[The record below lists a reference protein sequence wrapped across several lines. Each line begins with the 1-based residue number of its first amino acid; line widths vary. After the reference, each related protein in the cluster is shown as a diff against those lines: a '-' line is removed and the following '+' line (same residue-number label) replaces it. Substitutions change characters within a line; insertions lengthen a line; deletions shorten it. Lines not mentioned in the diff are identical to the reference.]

1 MPISVSQTILWHVSL
16 FFILQK
22 YRVWLHVQSQWQ
34 KLEWLS
40 LGTPLKVP
48 IAFWGVFSGFG
59 HIAGN
64 IYFALLPVEEDTA
77 ALHVLIL
84 HRHCAAHLAAPAQ
97 SNSPNLLWCKA
108 DTDGTLVSHTYTFW
122 LLEIYTPNMCKNLI
136 SSAQTSKMQSCLK
149 RTAAMSSGPQLFR
162 LKKKIHWC
170 VCIYTV
176 SFKDSV

>member
-1 MPISVSQTILWHVSL
+1 MGSDSWYVPKICNENDCSVFTRRIMWFWNLTLYCWPVYTAWSIVNWVKSSMPISVSQTILWYVSL

-22 YRVWLHVQSQWQ
+22 YRVWLLVQSQWQ

-40 LGTPLKVP
+40 LGTPLKVL
-48 IAFWGVFSGFG
+48 IAFWGVFSRFG

-97 SNSPNLLWCKA
+97 
-108 DTDGTLVSHTYTFW
+108 
-122 LLEIYTPNMCKNLI
+122 
-136 SSAQTSKMQSCLK
+136 
-149 RTAAMSSGPQLFR
+149 
-162 LKKKIHWC
+162 
-170 VCIYTV
+170 
-176 SFKDSV
+176 